1 MEPSATPVMRKL
13 RMLLPVTG
21 SLFHDCWMMTA
32 TRAATVTAPAMLRV
46 RSRESTCR
54 ISVTFNQLLIW
65 AARRGP
71 GWPRR
76 GMPLPSDE
84 RSAVDAHGLARDV
97 GGLLGDQ
104 VHAGGGDVV
113 AGAHA
118 PDGNAAGH
126 RLPGRHGARRLLL
139 RHHGRVDGR

>member
-1 MEPSATPVMRKL
+1 MEPSATPVITNP

-21 SLFHDCWMMTA
+21 SPLHDCWMMTA
-32 TRAATVTAPAMLRV
+32 TMAATTTTPAMLRV

-54 ISVTFNQLLIW
+54 ISVTFNQLLSS

-71 GWPRR
+71 RWPRR
-76 GMPLPSDE
+76 GTPLPSDE
-84 RSAVDAHGLARDV
+84 GPAVDAHGLTREV

-104 VHAGGGDVV
+104 VQAGGGDVV

-118 PDGNAAGH
+118 ADRDAGRHLLVGRH
-126 RLPGRHGARRLLL
+126 RANRPPGR
-139 RHHGRVDGR
+139 